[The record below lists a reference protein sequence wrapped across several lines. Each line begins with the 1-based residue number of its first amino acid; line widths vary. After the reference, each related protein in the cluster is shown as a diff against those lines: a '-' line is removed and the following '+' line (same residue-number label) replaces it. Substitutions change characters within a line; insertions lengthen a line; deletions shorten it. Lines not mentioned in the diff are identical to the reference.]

1 MNRVKKMT
9 ESIAECCISGGPG
22 YKSPLMAMNAS
33 KEKLL
38 YTVMIN
44 CSKNSA
50 NEPDCLATIDGLTR
64 KCLYLKLP

>member
-1 MNRVKKMT
+1 MT

-33 KEKLL
+33 KEELL
-38 YTVMIN
+38 YTVMIS

-50 NEPDCLATIDGLTR
+50 NEPDCLATIDGLTIISYSVS
-64 KCLYLKLP
+64 LLKL